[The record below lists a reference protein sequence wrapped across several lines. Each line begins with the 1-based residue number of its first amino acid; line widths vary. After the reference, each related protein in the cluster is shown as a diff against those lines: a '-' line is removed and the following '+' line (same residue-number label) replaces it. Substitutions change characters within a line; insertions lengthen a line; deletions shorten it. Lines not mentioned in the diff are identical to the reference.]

1 MLSKHTKP
9 LSPTLPVLL
18 LSFTLCLQFSIILFS
33 GISAQ
38 AETRYVKPSIDAA
51 VRRGQGTDYKII
63 AMVKD
68 GTAVDFIEE
77 SGDFAKVLLANGK
90 EGWIL
95 KRFLSIEPPLD
106 ELVASLR
113 AQKEE
118 SLQRELESSQQ
129 LDTLSAALTRTEQ
142 ERDLAQSDREQIQAS
157 YEKLQQE
164 TADVVQIN
172 SNMQKISQENT
183 ILTQKLVVL
192 EQANETLRKN
202 YTLKWFLAGGGVL
215 LLGIFIGGLARGS
228 RRKRTSLL

>member
-1 MLSKHTKP
+1 
-9 LSPTLPVLL
+9 
-18 LSFTLCLQFSIILFS
+18 
-33 GISAQ
+33 
-38 AETRYVKPSIDAA
+38 
-51 VRRGQGTDYKII
+51 
-63 AMVKD
+63 MVKD
-68 GTAVDFIEE
+68 GTAVEFIEE
-77 SGDFAKVLLANGK
+77 SGDFAKILLANGK

-95 KRFLSIEPPLD
+95 KRFLNIEPPLD

-118 SLQRELESSQQ
+118 MLQRELESSQQ
-129 LDTLSAALTRTEQ
+129 LDTLSAALSHTEQ
-142 ERDLAQSDREQIQAS
+142 ERDSAQSERGLIQSS

-183 ILTQKLVVL
+183 VLTQKLAVL

-215 LLGIFIGGLARGS
+215 LLGMFIGGLARGS
-228 RRKRTSLL
+228 RRKRSSLL